1 MKAEICHREQTLTG
15 QECLLSMQRLALWC
29 SLVRAPAGN
38 RCRTVLTH
46 SQSASETAVRV
57 DIPADDLCVGMAG
70 GMIQTLAGLTEFI
83 RNNMF
88 AGTALASYGAFW
100 IGYEPSSV
108 YIFATA

>member
-1 MKAEICHREQTLTG
+1 
-15 QECLLSMQRLALWC
+15 
-29 SLVRAPAGN
+29 
-38 RCRTVLTH
+38 
-46 SQSASETAVRV
+46 
-57 DIPADDLCVGMAG
+57 MAG

-100 IGYEPSSV
+100 IGYGFASV

>member
-1 MKAEICHREQTLTG
+1 MQ
-15 QECLLSMQRLALWC
+15 LLVLWC
-29 SLVRAPAGN
+29 SFVRAPDGSL
-38 RCRTVLTH
+38 CRTVATH
-46 SQSASETAVRV
+46 SRSVSETAVRV
-57 DIPADDLCVGMAG
+57 DIPADDLYICMAG

-100 IGYEPSSV
+100 IGYGFASV